1 MFSAFLGGTMNK
13 HDFIESLKLIPHPE
27 GGYYFETYK
36 SDLSVE
42 NKKLYTSIY
51 FLLEAGNISHFHRIK
66 SDELWYFHAGY
77 TLTIHMIFED
87 GKYEAVKLGLDV
99 KNGEVPQFLVPKNT
113 VFASTVEGENE
124 WSLVGCMVSPGF
136 TFEEFELF
144 TQDELKVRY
153 PEHTNIIEKYA
164 LKQKEDV

>member
-1 MFSAFLGGTMNK
+1 MNK

-66 SDELWYFHAGY
+66 SDELWYFHAGD

-136 TFEEFELF
+136 TFEEFKLF